1 MKEGEPYL
9 FMREG
14 VSRQGRSAIG
24 RGVAPSASRQIDL
37 SSKAKHDNV
46 GFSHAHMLLLFAIFN
61 KQYLLAC
68 TCHPPYPKRRGSY
81 RQHLG
86 GVMSKIKVAVF
97 GLNQGARIARLFKE
111 NDEVELTA
119 VAGFGQ
125 QAIDG
130 NEYHHAYQDAQRAEV
145 VVHRCDGNLRAL
157 FLEAQ
162 IHLFCCW
169 MIGGGIDGIKNDLR
183 VLVHFRSS

>member
-37 SSKAKHDNV
+37 SSKANHDNV

-97 GLNQGARIARLFKE
+97 GLNQGARIARLFTSCGSCEEICPQHIAISEWLPKV
-111 NDEVELTA
+111 DELL
-119 VAGFGQ
+119 G
-125 QAIDG
+125 
-130 NEYHHAYQDAQRAEV
+130 
-145 VVHRCDGNLRAL
+145 
-157 FLEAQ
+157 
-162 IHLFCCW
+162 
-169 MIGGGIDGIKNDLR
+169 
-183 VLVHFRSS
+183 